1 MTPNNKAPI
10 KEVTT
15 GEQIYLTWRTFLKFA
30 LSPKPLS
37 VTSSKFPW
45 FTVGTFKIPGF
56 ISTLQVPKQYRVVD
70 VIFLFEQ
77 FCLANNITNVVIG
90 FLMIAFWKLPI
101 KRTPKVKKKK
111 IPPYVQKVAQNSKKL
126 VLQNVISFEWN
137 MEP

>member
-15 GEQIYLTWRTFLKFA
+15 GGQIYLTWRTFLKFA

-77 FCLANNITNVVIG
+77 FC
-90 FLMIAFWKLPI
+90 
-101 KRTPKVKKKK
+101 
-111 IPPYVQKVAQNSKKL
+111 
-126 VLQNVISFEWN
+126 
-137 MEP
+137 